1 MENETQNSYDAE
13 SIKVLKGLEA
23 VRKRPGMYIGDP
35 NDGTGLHQLV
45 YEAVDNAI
53 DEALAGH
60 CDQVSVTLHL
70 DGGCSVE
77 DNGRGIPVG
86 MHAEEGR
93 SAAEVIMTVLHAG
106 GKFDDNSYKVSGG
119 LHGVGIS
126 CVNALSA
133 VLDLTICRDGWRHV
147 QKYEFG
153 DPATPLTQME
163 ATDHTGTHI
172 RFLPD
177 LEIFTEHNQFSFDIL
192 SQRLRE
198 LSFLNKGVKIVIR
211 DEREEDKEH
220 TFQYEGGISS
230 FVLHL
235 AKNKS
240 PLHADPVYFNETR
253 EDVEVEMA
261 LQWTDAYQE
270 QIHCFTN
277 NIRNRDGG
285 THLSGFRDALTRTL
299 NSYAGAEGF
308 TKGLKGS
315 LSGDDVREGLIAVI
329 SCKVPDPKFS
339 SQTKEKLVSS
349 EVKPVVQGALADRL
363 SDWLMENPSHARNL
377 ITKAIGAAR
386 ARDAARKARE
396 LVRRKGVLDSA
407 ALPGKLADCQEKAP
421 ERSELYLVEGDSAG
435 GSAKQGRDRATQA
448 ILPLRGKILNVEK
461 ARLDK
466 MLSSQEI
473 TTLITALGTGIGTDN
488 FDIAKLRYHKIIIMT
503 DADVDGSHIRTLLLT
518 FFYRQMVEIIDK
530 GYLYIAQPPLFR
542 ARKGKQVRYLK
553 NEAAMQDFLVE
564 GASKSAK
571 VKLGNDEV
579 IEGEHLRNFL
589 TALNSFLEKLSMVQR
604 RGDPRVFEAILLNAL
619 MGESLDFE
627 SSDALEAVAT
637 TVKSYLDTN
646 YPDEIPVRFTIEKEP
661 SKYIPIPD
669 EVNEDGEVVIFEPRV
684 EVSPY
689 YRIVMRTRMTGGE
702 RRTFVDSQSRLKAPY
717 DSALRILDKLPA
729 LKADSF
735 SLLQGDDVTEAGS
748 IRELLDMLLAIGR
761 KGMDFQRYKGLG
773 EMNPEQLWETTMD
786 PSVRTLL
793 QVRIDDTVNADDV
806 FTVLMGDSVE
816 PRRLFIEEN
825 ALSVKN
831 LDV

>member
-1 MENETQNSYDAE
+1 
-13 SIKVLKGLEA
+13 
-23 VRKRPGMYIGDP
+23 
-35 NDGTGLHQLV
+35 
-45 YEAVDNAI
+45 
-53 DEALAGH
+53 
-60 CDQVSVTLHL
+60 
-70 DGGCSVE
+70 
-77 DNGRGIPVG
+77 
-86 MHAEEGR
+86 
-93 SAAEVIMTVLHAG
+93 
-106 GKFDDNSYKVSGG
+106 
-119 LHGVGIS
+119 
-126 CVNALSA
+126 
-133 VLDLTICRDGWRHV
+133 
-147 QKYEFG
+147 
-153 DPATPLTQME
+153 
-163 ATDHTGTHI
+163 
-172 RFLPD
+172 
-177 LEIFTEHNQFSFDIL
+177 
-192 SQRLRE
+192 
-198 LSFLNKGVKIVIR
+198 
-211 DEREEDKEH
+211 
-220 TFQYEGGISS
+220 
-230 FVLHL
+230 
-235 AKNKS
+235 
-240 PLHADPVYFNETR
+240 
-253 EDVEVEMA
+253 MA

-363 SDWLMENPSHARNL
+363 ADWLMENPSHARNL

-396 LVRRKGVLDSA
+396 LVRRKGALDSA

-466 MLSSQEI
+466 MLSSAEI

-518 FFYRQMVEIIDK
+518 FFYRQMAEIIDK

-571 VKLGNDEV
+571 IKLSGDEL

-604 RGDPRVFEAILLNAL
+604 RGDPRVFEGLILHGLL
-619 MGESLDFE
+619 TDKLDFE
-627 SSDALEAVAT
+627 SAEALEVVAS
-637 TVKSYLDTN
+637 TVKNYLDEY

-669 EVNEDGEVVIFEPRV
+669 EVNEDGDKAVGAGKRAGARPARA
-684 EVSPY
+684 P
-689 YRIVMRTRMTGGE
+689 RIVS
-702 RRTFVDSQSRLKAPY
+702 VIID
-717 DSALRILDKLPA
+717 LDIDLP
-729 LKADSF
+729 
-735 SLLQGDDVTEAGS
+735 V
-748 IRELLDMLLAIGR
+748 AIDR
-761 KGMDFQRYKGLG
+761 VAMLG
-773 EMNPEQLWETTMD
+773 EALPRFVARHLERLQLRLADVCQHGD
-786 PSVRTLL
+786 PSPQLL
-793 QVRIDDTVNADDV
+793 
-806 FTVLMGDSVE
+806 
-816 PRRLFIEEN
+816 
-825 ALSVKN
+825 
-831 LDV
+831 

>member
-349 EVKPVVQGALADRL
+349 EVKPVVQGASADRL
-363 SDWLMENPSHARNL
+363 SDWLMENPAHARNL